1 MPLLVALSTAG
12 FGIVHIQLLQ
22 ILAQAISVEMQII
35 PALCGAGSVT
45 GV

>member
-22 ILAQAISVEMQII
+22 ILAQAISVEKQII
-35 PALCGAGSVT
+35 PALCVAGSVT
-45 GV
+45 GL